1 MKMIRIELNG
11 SWVFKHRDD
20 DVLPIRSILSRLS
33 DLQTD
38 AVKVRADSLVSAELI
53 CNDEKLLGDIVAHI
67 KSTFEKAYPEA
78 DANAVLTVVTF
89 DRDYADDE
97 EDADDAVRVATESA
111 DGDKSKRKREG
122 ASSEKGEAQS
132 ADKSETPEPEPETK
146 SEALDAINALVGA
159 EEFKALANEVAAVA
173 PEIIKNDTQDVF
185 ICQNYLFSVGD
196 GCGLTTYLTLM
207 SKLFGELGLAR
218 PASEPIYE
226 EKLGPLKDVRD
237 GMEPFENV
245 LKKLKNNYSSGLHIL
260 SIDISE
266 WLDKTDGKL
275 FKDFLH
281 KLSDSSKEFIY
292 VFRTPYLE
300 HDVLAKIRDSL
311 NDMLFIRTVSIAPFT
326 GDELKAAAEKRIK
339 GYGFSVAKNGWKGFD
354 NRISEEKSDGKFYGL
369 STVNKV
375 VRELLYKKQLS
386 SALSGKPNKVIKA
399 ADTAML
405 VSGGGARETSG
416 YDMLLGLVGSDALK
430 ARVDEIVAQVTMAL
444 KEDSGMDAPCLHMRF
459 VGNPGT
465 GKTTVAR
472 IIGKIFKEKGILRVG
487 NFYEYSGRDF
497 CGRYVG
503 ETAPKTSSMCRD
515 AYGSVLFIDE
525 AYSLY
530 RGNGESNDFGREALD
545 TLIAEMENHRN
556 DLVVIMA
563 GYEDDMKKLMDGN
576 AGLKSRMPY
585 TIEFPNFTREEL
597 YLIFAKQAEKLG
609 HDDKILDAAHE
620 YFAGLSDDFVNAK
633 EFSNARFV
641 RNLFE
646 RTCAKAVTRCQL
658 EKADGLTLTR
668 DDFERAS
675 KEKDFDLTV
684 KKKAR
689 IGFQS

>member
-1 MKMIRIELNG
+1 MKLLKIEFVG
-11 SWVFKHRDD
+11 AWIFRHRDD
-20 DVLPIRSILSRLS
+20 DELPVRRILSKL
-33 DLQTD
+33 TD
-38 AVKVRADSLVSAELI
+38 YLKEDDVTLNADSLTSAEFA
-53 CNDEKLLGDIVAHI
+53 CKDEKTRETLRQRICDAFADI
-67 KSTFEKAYPEA
+67 YPEEKSGVFTFNMTDGEEDDEAAATA
-78 DANAVLTVVTF
+78 DAPSGALSQS
-89 DRDYADDE
+89 DDS
-97 EDADDAVRVATESA
+97 DAQKRKS
-111 DGDKSKRKREG
+111 GDSKRKVRTAEV
-122 ASSEKGEAQS
+122 GE
-132 ADKSETPEPEPETK
+132 EPKRNKPT
-146 SEALDAINALVGA
+146 ALDRINELVGA
-159 EEFKALANEVAAVA
+159 EEFKALANEIAAVA
-173 PEIIKNDTQDVF
+173 PEIIKNNTQEVF
-185 ICQNYLFSVGD
+185 TYQSYLFAVGD
-196 GCGLTTYLTLM
+196 GCGLSTYLSLM
-207 SKLFGELGLAR
+207 SELFDELGLAK
-218 PASEPIYE
+218 PASDPVYE
-226 EKLGPLKDVRD
+226 EKLAPLKDIRD
-237 GMEPFENV
+237 GMEPFEGV
-245 LKKLKNNYSSGLHIL
+245 LKKLKNNFGSGLHVM

-266 WLDKTDGKL
+266 WLDKTDGKM
-275 FKDFLH
+275 FKDFLR
-281 KLSDSSKEFIY
+281 KLSGASNEFVY
-292 VFRTPYLE
+292 VFRAPYLE
-300 HDVLAKIRDSL
+300 RDVLDKLRESL
-311 NDMLFIRTVSIAPFT
+311 NDLMFIRTVSIAPFT
-326 GDELKAAAEKRIK
+326 TDELKAAAEKSIAK
-339 GYGFSVAKNGWKGFD
+339 YGFSVAKNGWTGFD

-369 STVNKV
+369 NTVNKV
-375 VRELLYKKQLS
+375 VHELLYKKQLN
-386 SALSGKPNKVIKA
+386 SALSGKHNKVIKA
-399 ADTAML
+399 ADTAAL
-405 VSGGGARETSG
+405 ISGGATRETSG

-444 KEDSGMDAPCLHMRF
+444 KEDSALSAPCLHMRF

-503 ETAPKTSSMCRD
+503 ETAPKTSGMCRD

-530 RGNGESNDFGREALD
+530 RGNGDSNDFGREALD

-597 YLIFAKQAEKLG
+597 YLIFVKLTEKLDC
-609 HDDKILDAAHE
+609 DDKLAAAARE
-620 YFAGLSDDFVNAK
+620 YFLNLSDDFITAK

-658 EKADGLTLTR
+658 EKAKGLTLTR

>member
-1 MKMIRIELNG
+1 MKIFKIELSG
-11 SWVFKHRDD
+11 AWVFKHRDD
-20 DVLPIRSILSRLS
+20 DVLPIRSILSKLS
-33 DLQTD
+33 DVEKDGVTF
-38 AVKVRADSLVSAELI
+38 RADSLTGAEFE
-53 CNDEKLLGDIVAHI
+53 CKDEKACEALRARLCDALAAI
-67 KSTFEKAYPEA
+67 YPDA
-78 DANAVLTVVTF
+78 DAEVYTF
-89 DRDYADDE
+89 SILDD
-97 EDADDAVRVATESA
+97 DGADDAEVAAVDGTMSA
-111 DGDKSKRKREG
+111 
-122 ASSEKGEAQS
+122 
-132 ADKSETPEPEPETK
+132 
-146 SEALDAINALVGA
+146 SEALERQQKRARRCREQAPSEPKRTEVKRSALDDINGLVGA
-159 EEFKALANEVAAVA
+159 EEFKALANEVATVA
-173 PEIIKNDTQDVF
+173 PEIIKNKTQEVF
-185 ICQNYLFSVGD
+185 TCQSYLFAVND
-196 GCGLTTYLTLM
+196 GCGLSTYLGLM
-207 SKLFGELGLAR
+207 SKLFAELGLAKL
-218 PASEPIYE
+218 ASEPVYE
-226 EKLGPLKDVRD
+226 EKVAPLKDVRD
-237 GMEPFENV
+237 GMEPFAGV
-245 LKKLKNNYSSGLHIL
+245 LKKLNGNYGSGLHIM

-281 KLSDSSKEFIY
+281 VLSESAKEFVY
-292 VFRTPYLE
+292 VFRAPYLDK
-300 HDVLAKIRDSL
+300 DVLDRLQGSL
-311 NDMLFIRTVSIAPFT
+311 NDMLFIRTVAIAPFT
-326 GDELKAAAEKRIK
+326 NEELQAAAEKSIA

-369 STVNKV
+369 NTVNKV
-375 VRELLYKKQLS
+375 VRELLYKKQLK
-386 SALSGKPNKVIKA
+386 SAITGKSNKVIKA
-399 ADTAML
+399 ADTAAL
-405 VSGGGARETSG
+405 VCGGAHETSG
-416 YDMLLGLVGSDALK
+416 YEALMGLVGSDALK

-444 KEDSGMDAPCLHMRF
+444 KEDSGLDAPCLHMRF

-503 ETAPKTSSMCRD
+503 ETAPKTTSMCRD

-530 RGNGESNDFGREALD
+530 RGNGETNDFGREALD

-585 TIEFPNFTREEL
+585 TIEFPNFSREEL
-597 YLIFAKQAEKLG
+597 YKIFEKLADKLER
-609 HDDKILDAAHE
+609 DDKILNAAHE
-620 YFAGLSDDFVNAK
+620 YFLNLGDDFIGAK

-658 EKADGLTLTR
+658 DKTNGLTLTR
-668 DDFERAS
+668 DDFDRAS